1 MAVFK
6 PKEFIL
12 SSDRGVILEKLGS
25 GGKNARVIAGGTGFY
40 ELARRGYI
48 PEVKSIVSIMKLGL
62 SYINTEESSVRIGA
76 TITLQNLLESGVGD
90 SRGFEA
96 LGDALRE
103 IRPVQVRNVATV
115 GGEVCI
121 SVPIVDL
128 PTALLACG
136 ASIVISSQN
145 GKDREMNLED
155 FYIDAFLT
163 QLKNGEIV
171 KEVSIPKKEKRNTAF
186 VKIGRTAYD
195 FNLINAAVSLA
206 LENSR
211 ISSLSVYLGGIKRIP
226 IRAIEFEKRLLSKI
240 PDVKLIMEAA
250 EASFA
255 KLNLLPSVHGSSDYK
270 KAILP
275 VILRD
280 CLMKAYDRALQN

>member
-1 MAVFK
+1 M
-6 PKEFIL
+6 
-12 SSDRGVILEKLGS
+12 ILEKLGS
-25 GGKNARVIAGGTGFY
+25 GGKHARVIAGGTGFY

-171 KEVSIPKKEKRNTAF
+171 KEVSIPKKKNGNTAF

-195 FNLINAAVSLA
+195 FNLINAAVSLT
-206 LENSR
+206 LENSSR

-255 KLNLLPSVHGSSDYK
+255 KLDFLPSVHGSNDYK

-275 VILRD
+275 IILRE